1 MRESSKIKNT
11 REALQIIDS
20 LTSRPFQKCGVRQSE
35 EFSTEGEEI
44 EDQNKKLRISD
55 KSMSD
60 EFKEECW
67 ASRTWKAWKA

>member
-1 MRESSKIKNT
+1 M
-11 REALQIIDS
+11 
-20 LTSRPFQKCGVRQSE
+20 RQSE

-44 EDQNKKLRISD
+44 EDQNNELKISD